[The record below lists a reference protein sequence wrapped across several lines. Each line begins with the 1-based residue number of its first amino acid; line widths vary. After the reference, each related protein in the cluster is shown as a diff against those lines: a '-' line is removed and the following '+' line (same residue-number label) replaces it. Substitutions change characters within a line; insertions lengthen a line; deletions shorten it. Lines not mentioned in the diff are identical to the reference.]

1 MIEQFHFLRP
11 IWLLAL
17 LPLLALLWHGF
28 NHRRLSRS
36 WQSVVDAK
44 LLPHLLGDHRKGR
57 TSGLWSILG
66 LAASLAVIA
75 LAGPVWDKLPQ
86 PIFRQQSALVIAL
99 DLSRSMDAGDIR
111 PSRLTRAR
119 LKIADILDLRDEGQ
133 TALVTYAADAFVV
146 TPLTEDVATI
156 NALLPALSTELM
168 PSQGSNAANALAQ
181 SFALFENAGVTRGD
195 ILLLSDGF
203 DDDELA
209 AMQALMQE
217 NSQYRVSVLGVGT
230 EQGGPIPVVN
240 GGFLKDQQGAIVV
253 ARLKQES
260 LRKIAEAGGGGIQLI
275 SADDTDIN
283 SLLNTMRSSPFEND
297 AVESDLL
304 ADVWRELGPWL
315 VLMLL
320 PLVAMLFRRGALLV
334 LPLLLLPM
342 PPEANA
348 LGWDDLWM
356 NQDQRGIEAFE
367 QKEYEAASGLFN
379 QTEWKAS
386 SAFRAGDYEQA
397 LKDWEGLDSERAHYN
412 RGNALAKLEQYE
424 EAIDAYSKA
433 LEMNPGHED
442 AAHNKKLIEDLMQK
456 QQQQQQQGE
465 QSDQQNQDQD
475 QQQESEESSR
485 RGDDQQNQAEQQSS
499 SEQSDEQQLDQQKE
513 GEQQSA
519 EQKEESGSE
528 QQQSAQVEELA
539 NMEQQMSEQAAE
551 QWLRKIPDD
560 PGGLLRRKF
569 LYQYRQRGDQS
580 KAQNQW

>member
-57 TSGLWSILG
+57 SSGLWSILG
-66 LAASLAVIA
+66 IAASLAILA

-119 LKIADILDLRDEGQ
+119 LKIADILNLRDEGQ
-133 TALVTYAADAFVV
+133 TALVAYAADAFVV
-146 TPLTEDVATI
+146 TPLTEDAATI
-156 NALLPALSTELM
+156 NALLPALSTGLM
-168 PSQGSNAANALAQ
+168 PSQGSNAANALTQ
-181 SFALFENAGVTRGD
+181 SFALFDNAGITRGD

-203 DDDELA
+203 DDRELA
-209 AMQALMQE
+209 AMQVLMQE

-230 EQGGPIPVVN
+230 EQGGPIPVAN
-240 GGFLKDQQGAIVV
+240 SGFLKDQQGAIVV
-253 ARLKQES
+253 ARLRQES
-260 LRKIAEAGGGGIQLI
+260 LRKIAEAGGGGLQLI
-275 SADDTDIN
+275 SADATDIN
-283 SLLNTMRSSPFEND
+283 SLLNSMSSRFEND
-297 AVESDLL
+297 AVESDLQ

-320 PLVAMLFRRGALLV
+320 PLVAMLFRRGVLLV

-348 LGWDDLWM
+348 LGWDDLWK

-379 QTEWKAS
+379 RPEWKAT
-386 SAFRAGDYEQA
+386 SAFRAGDYEQS
-397 LKDWEGLDSERAHYN
+397 LKDWEGLNSERAHYN
-412 RGNALAKLEQYE
+412 RGNTLAKLEKYK
-424 EAIDAYSKA
+424 EAIEAYSKA

-442 AAHNKKLIEDLMQK
+442 AAYNKKLIEDRMQK
-456 QQQQQQQGE
+456 QQQQQGE
-465 QSDQQNQDQD
+465 QSDQQNQDPD

-499 SEQSDEQQLDQQKE
+499 SEQSESQQSDEQKE

-519 EQKEESGSE
+519 EQDEDSGSE
-528 QQQSAQVEELA
+528 QQQSALTEELA